1 MKKSLLVFVPLLIL
15 MLVFTGCNKAAEPT
29 PVIEDP
35 VDEGPAYK
43 IGIMTGTVS
52 QNEEEYRS
60 AEKMKEKYGD
70 MIITTTHPDNF
81 NTEQETTISNMVAM
95 AMDDKV
101 KVIIMNQAVL
111 GAAAAIDRV
120 REIRPDMLF
129 ILSHAA
135 EDPDVIASKAD
146 IILTTDTIKRGTSI
160 IEQAHKMGAKKFV
173 HYSFARHLSYE
184 SIVKRLAI
192 FKETAE
198 RLGIEFIEADAP
210 DPTGDAGVSGTQ
222 QFMMEDI
229 PRKVKEYGKD
239 TAFFGTNCAMMEPM
253 IKQSVENGAIFPV
266 QCCPSPYHALP
277 GALGIEIPEDKKGD
291 VKWLLSE
298 IDSKLADTEADG
310 RVATW
315 PVPVSMLSTEVGVEY
330 GILYCE
336 GKTDGKLDVDK
347 IKEIFEEKS
356 GVSISLN
363 KWISNI
369 TDEPLENYLM
379 IHLDYY
385 TFGTKAE

>member
-1 MKKSLLVFVPLLIL
+1 MKKRLFIFIPLLVL
-15 MLVFTGCNKAAEPT
+15 MLVFTGCNKAVEPA
-29 PVIEDP
+29 PV
-35 VDEGPAYK
+35 VDDGDEEPAYK

-70 MIITTTHPDNF
+70 MIITTTFPDNF

-95 AMDDKV
+95 AMDEKV
-101 KVIIMNQAVL
+101 KVIIMNQGVL

-129 ILSHAA
+129 ILAHAA
-135 EDPDVIASKAD
+135 EDPDVISSKAD

-198 RLGIEFIEADAP
+198 NLGIEFIESDAP
-210 DPTGDAGVSGTQ
+210 DPTSDAGTSGTQ
-222 QFMMEDI
+222 QFIMEDI
-229 PRKVKEYGKD
+229 PRKVKQYGKD

-253 IKQSVENGAIFPV
+253 IKQSVAYGAIFPV

-277 GALGIEIPEDKKGD
+277 GALGIKIPDDKKGD
-291 VKWLLSE
+291 VKWLLTE
-298 IDSKLADTEADG
+298 IDNTLKGTQADG

-330 GILYCE
+330 GIQYCE
-336 GKTDGKLDVDK
+336 GKTDGKLDVEK
-347 IKEIFEEKS
+347 IKTLFEEIS

-363 KWISNI
+363 KWVSTI
-369 TDEPLENYLM
+369 TEQPLDNYLM
-379 IHLDYY
+379 LHLDYY
-385 TFGTKAE
+385 TFGTQKE